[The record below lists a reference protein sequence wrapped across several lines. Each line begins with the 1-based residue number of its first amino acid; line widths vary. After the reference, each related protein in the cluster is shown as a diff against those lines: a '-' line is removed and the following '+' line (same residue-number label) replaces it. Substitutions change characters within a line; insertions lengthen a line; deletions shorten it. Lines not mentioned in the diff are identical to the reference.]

1 MSGVIQFLKGNA
13 VLLALVAI
21 VLIQQSELKEMERT
35 LNYIYASVQSNNDDI
50 QVVLDDHIIKVHVK
64 FAAWCRH
71 CVRGRAQEGQHRRNE
86 AGESKEDGDRAE

>member
-50 QVVLDDHIIKVHVK
+50 QVVLDQVWTIGDQVADASEAI
-64 FAAWCRH
+64 ALES
-71 CVRGRAQEGQHRRNE
+71 EG
-86 AGESKEDGDRAE
+86 

>member
-50 QVVLDDHIIKVHVK
+50 QVVLDQVWTIGDQV
-64 FAAWCRH
+64 AD
-71 CVRGRAQEGQHRRNE
+71 ESE
-86 AGESKEDGDRAE
+86 AIAPESDG

>member
-50 QVVLDDHIIKVHVK
+50 QVVLDQVWTIGYQVAD
-64 FAAWCRH
+64 AS
-71 CVRGRAQEGQHRRNE
+71 E
-86 AGESKEDGDRAE
+86 AIAPESDG